1 MKNTSPR
8 EKAFTLLEL
17 VITMGLTLMML
28 TMVSSFLIVIVKNS
42 QKSNQD
48 NAIYTEIN
56 VVRTRIDSWVA
67 KYSGVY
73 EEDLIYTYTSVYDME
88 KSALEVKE
96 NGSQVATLSYNR
108 NSNTITSTDDFSEI
122 TLEYV
127 DDIIFE
133 CKGNAIIMH
142 VYYDNAKPYIVV
154 LGLGVAM

>member
-1 MKNTSPR
+1 MKKTSSR

-42 QKSNQD
+42 QKSYQD
-48 NAIYTEIN
+48 NAIYTEID
-56 VVRTRIDSWVA
+56 VVKTRIDSWVA

-88 KSALEVKE
+88 RSSIEIKE
-96 NGSQVATLSYNR
+96 RGEKVATLSFNR
-108 NSNTITSTDDFSEI
+108 NAKTITSTDNFSEI
-122 TLEYV
+122 KLEYV
-127 DDIIFE
+127 EDIIFE
-133 CKGNAIIMH
+133 CKGNAIVIH
-142 VYYDNAKPYIVV
+142 LYYNNAKPYVII